1 MFGVKP
7 VTVADVDGNLADFLL
22 PPGFLGPRGI
32 RALSRETSTV
42 FETLRLVH
50 HVRVTRTARR
60 STRHAAHPGK
70 GRTHPVVLVPGFL
83 AGDVSLTALAAHL
96 RGEGYRTYR
105 SGIRLNARCVVET
118 GDALERRVED
128 VADRRGQRV
137 VLVGHSLGGMLSR
150 NLAGRRPDLVAG
162 LVTLGSPV
170 LAPAAVH
177 TLLRLDIALLHR
189 LQRLGLRGLMGT
201 DCTTGACAQQSWEQA
216 SVALPRHLPYTAV
229 YSERDGIVDW
239 RACLDPGAEH
249 VRVSSSHCGMALDPR
264 VFDVVTTAL
273 HQVDASARKR
283 RLRDTPLPRSSA
295 G

>member
-1 MFGVKP
+1 MFCVKR
-7 VTVADVDGNLADFLL
+7 VTVTDVEGNLADFLL
-22 PPGFLGPRGI
+22 PPGFLGPRGL
-32 RALSRETSTV
+32 RALSRETSAV
-42 FETLRLVH
+42 LETMRLVH
-50 HVRVTRTARR
+50 RVSTTRAACR
-60 STRHAAHPGK
+60 STTPAGRTGA

-83 AGDVSLTALAAHL
+83 AGDVSLTALSAHL

-105 SGIRLNARCVVET
+105 SGIRLNARCVLQT
-118 GDALERRVED
+118 GEALERRVEE
-128 VADRRGQRV
+128 VADRRGRRV

-189 LQRLGLRGLMGT
+189 LQRLGLRSLMGT
-201 DCTTGACAQQSWEQA
+201 DCTTGDCAQRSWAQS
-216 SVALPRHLPYTAV
+216 ALPLPGHLPYTAV

-239 RACLDPGAEH
+239 RACLDPGADH

-264 VFDVVTTAL
+264 VFDVVTGVL
-273 HQVDASARKR
+273 HRVDAGARMR
-283 RLRDTPLPRSSA
+283 RLRDTPLPQTSA